1 VKVKATVTMG
11 NTQWL
16 SISMNRL
23 PAFVIAMALV
33 GAVGC
38 ADDEARVAVRY
49 VSHPELAFVP
59 QLSGPTVVVSAPG
72 FRRSL
77 SDDEIGSSPAEIST
91 PTSGTL
97 SVQFLFGTSATALAS
112 GTVTVDL
119 APDRVWSF
127 EIGVASAN
135 PQDHC
140 FGCVGARGF
149 ALDPSYRR
157 TPTDSVWVVWGRN
170 SIKHPVV
177 F

>member
-1 VKVKATVTMG
+1 MG
-11 NTQWL
+11 EAPRL
-16 SISMNRL
+16 SLSMNRL
-23 PAFVIAMALV
+23 PGFVVAMALI

-38 ADDEARVAVRY
+38 ADDEARVAVRF
-49 VSHPELAFVP
+49 VSHFELAVVP
-59 QLSGPTVVVSAPG
+59 QLSAPNIVVSAPG
-72 FRRSL
+72 FWRTL
-77 SDDEIGSSPAEIST
+77 SDDETGSPPAEIST
-91 PTSGTL
+91 PTSGAL
-97 SVQFLFGTSATALAS
+97 SVQFLFGTSTTAFAS

-119 APDRVWSF
+119 APDQIWNF
-127 EIGVASAN
+127 DIEVASAN

-149 ALDPSYRR
+149 ALDPMYRR